1 MTDTKDGRTRRP
13 HNTKEAQA
21 EKPFN
26 AGLDL
31 EIDAIDLI
39 HKIGSQRTVSR
50 TATSAQPVGDP
61 EFAVK
66 PGDDIEVEAS
76 LESVDEGIYV
86 TGSARAN
93 VHAECSRCLDPI
105 EEHLDV
111 RFDELFTYPEKV
123 PAELEEEDV
132 PVLEGDVIDLGPLVH
147 DAFAMAAPYQPLCR
161 EDCPGLCPQ
170 CGKRMEEDP
179 DHEHV
184 VYDPRFAALA
194 GLLDTDEESEGSAK

>member
-1 MTDTKDGRTRRP
+1 MTDAKGKSTPRTR
-13 HNTKEAQA
+13 KKDAQA

-39 HKIGSQRTVSR
+39 HKIGSQRTISR
-50 TATSAQPVGDP
+50 TATSTQPVGDP
-61 EFAVK
+61 EFAVRL
-66 PGDDIEVEAS
+66 GDDITVEAS

-86 TGSARAN
+86 TGTAHAD
-93 VHAECSRCLDPI
+93 VHAECSRCLDPVDD
-105 EEHLDV
+105 HLDV
-111 RFDELFTYPEKV
+111 RFDELFSYPEKV
-123 PAELEEEDV
+123 PAELEDEDV
-132 PVLEGDVIDLGPLVH
+132 PVLEGDVVDLGPLVH

-161 EDCPGLCPQ
+161 EDCPGLCSQ
-170 CGKRMEEDP
+170 CGMRMEDDP

-194 GLLDTDEESEGSAK
+194 GLLEQDDDREGEEK

>member
-13 HNTKEAQA
+13 HNIKEAQA

-86 TGSARAN
+86 TGSARAD
-93 VHAECSRCLDPI
+93 VHAECSRCLDPV
-105 EEHLDV
+105 EERLDV

-123 PAELEEEDV
+123 PAELEEEEV

-194 GLLDTDEESEGSAK
+194 GLLDTDEESEGGAK

>member
-1 MTDTKDGRTRRP
+1 MTDAKGKNTPRPRKKD
-13 HNTKEAQA
+13 AQA

-39 HKIGSQRTVSR
+39 HKIGSQRTISR
-50 TATSAQPVGDP
+50 KATSTQPVGDP
-61 EFAVK
+61 EFAVR
-66 PGDDIEVEAS
+66 PGDDITVEAS

-86 TGSARAN
+86 TGTAHAD
-93 VHAECSRCLDPI
+93 VHAECSRCLDPVDDP
-105 EEHLDV
+105 LDV
-111 RFDELFTYPEKV
+111 RFDELFSYPEKV
-123 PAELEEEDV
+123 PAELEDEDV

-161 EDCPGLCPQ
+161 EDCPGLCSQ
-170 CGKRMEEDP
+170 CGMRMEDDP

-184 VYDPRFAALA
+184 IYDPRFAALA
-194 GLLDTDEESEGSAK
+194 GLLEQDDDREGEEK

>member
-86 TGSARAN
+86 TGSARAD
-93 VHAECSRCLDPI
+93 VHAECSRCLDPV
-105 EEHLDV
+105 EERLDV

-194 GLLDTDEESEGSAK
+194 GLLDTDEESEGGAK

>member
-13 HNTKEAQA
+13 HNIKEAQA

-86 TGSARAN
+86 TGSARAD
-93 VHAECSRCLDPI
+93 VHAECSRCLDPV
-105 EEHLDV
+105 EERLDV

-123 PAELEEEDV
+123 PVELEEEDV

-194 GLLDTDEESEGSAK
+194 GLLDTDEESEGGAK